1 MAKLNKLT
9 VKGFKSIK
17 SLEDFELRNL
27 NVLIGANGAGKSN
40 FISLFRLLN
49 NIYHQNLQLYLQ
61 KQGGVDSILHF
72 GRKFT
77 NHIHLK
83 FSFEMKKEE
92 FENFYDI
99 ELYENHFTSSYEL
112 ILAPTQD
119 NKMIFENEFVSFL
132 AKSYYHN
139 GHFESPLKDSERLIE
154 YSAKNAIQSWQI
166 YHFHD
171 TSDTAKVKR
180 QHAINDNLA
189 LKSDAENLAPYLY
202 MLKANY
208 PNEYQR
214 IVDTIRL
221 VLPFFDDFVQR
232 KSTDLVELEWFQKG
246 RNDTPLKAH
255 ILSDGSLR
263 FICLMTLLLQPLELL
278 PDTILIDEP
287 ELGLHPYAIAIL
299 ADVIKQVSEEKQI
312 IISTQ
317 SVELV
322 NHFEPNDIVVVNQ
335 KEGVSDFERL
345 DNEMLESWL
354 DDYSLGELWKSN
366 LLGGRP

>member
-40 FISLFRLLN
+40 FISLFRFLQKTYQGERLLN
-49 NIYHQNLQLYLQ
+49 GFINV
-61 KQGGVDSILHF
+61 QGGVDRILHF
-72 GRKFT
+72 GRK
-77 NHIHLK
+77 H
-83 FSFEMKKEE
+83 
-92 FENFYDI
+92 
-99 ELYENHFTSSYEL
+99 
-112 ILAPTQD
+112 TQD
-119 NKMIFENEFVSFL
+119 ILVELGFDNITLE
-132 AKSYYHN
+132 
-139 GHFESPLKDSERLIE
+139 LKYKLTNDNRLFFYSEIAYPSQGTIEKTQNLIE
-154 YSAKNAIQSWQI
+154 QNILNQKI

-171 TSDTAKVKR
+171 TSDTALVKS
-180 QHAINDNLA
+180 QSSLNDNLV
-189 LKSDAENLAPYLY
+189 LKSDAENLAPYIY
-202 MLKANY
+202 MLKAKF
-208 PNEYQR
+208 PAEYQR

>member
-40 FISLFRLLN
+40 FIGIFRLLN
-49 NIYHQNLQLYLQ
+49 NIYHQNLQSYLQ
-61 KQGGVDSILHF
+61 KKGGIDSFLHF
-72 GRKFT
+72 GRKNT
-77 NHIHLK
+77 
-83 FSFEMKKEE
+83 EE
-92 FENFYDI
+92 IYLCFYFA
-99 ELYENHFTSSYEL
+99 LNSYE
-112 ILAPTQD
+112 ILLSPTLD
-119 NKMIFENEFVSFL
+119 NKLIFDLEKVYFKGV
-132 AKSYYHN
+132 YYGSKTEHLGIN
-139 GHFESPLKDSERLIE
+139 HFESPLKDES
-154 YSAKNAIQSWQI
+154 STVKNFVKQAIKLWMI

-171 TSDTAKVKR
+171 TSDTAKVKGK
-180 QHAINDNLA
+180 HAINDNLA

-202 MLKANY
+202 MLKAKY
-208 PNEYQR
+208 RKEYQR

-221 VLPFFDDFVQR
+221 VLPFFDDFVHR
-232 KSTDLVELEWFQKG
+232 ENDEFVELEWLQKG
-246 RNDTPLKAH
+246 HFDTPLKAH
-255 ILSDGSLR
+255 YLSDGSLR

-322 NHFEPNDIVVVNQ
+322 NHFEPNDVVVVNQ

-345 DNEMLESWL
+345 DNDKLSSWL
-354 DDYSLGELWKSN
+354 EEYSLGELWTSN
-366 LLGGRP
+366 LFGGRP

>member
-40 FISLFRLLN
+40 FISLFRFLQKTYQGERLLN
-49 NIYHQNLQLYLQ
+49 DFINV
-61 KQGGVDSILHF
+61 QGGVDRILHF
-72 GRKFT
+72 GRK
-77 NHIHLK
+77 H
-83 FSFEMKKEE
+83 
-92 FENFYDI
+92 
-99 ELYENHFTSSYEL
+99 
-112 ILAPTQD
+112 TQD
-119 NKMIFENEFVSFL
+119 ILVELGFDNITLE
-132 AKSYYHN
+132 
-139 GHFESPLKDSERLIE
+139 LKYKLTNDNRLFFYSETAYPSQGTIEKAQNLIE
-154 YSAKNAIQSWQI
+154 QNILNQKI

-171 TSDTAKVKR
+171 TSDTALVKS
-180 QHAINDNLA
+180 QSSLNDNLA

-322 NHFEPNDIVVVNQ
+322 NYFEPNDVVVVNQ